1 MVFLK
6 SVLFGVGGALLTAVL
21 WFIVAFILPLYGP
34 YLSARLRGTGGVS
47 SGYITSG
54 SILIAALIGFIIAF
68 AWGWHRLQ
76 RAT

>member
-1 MVFLK
+1 MVYLK
-6 SVLFGVGGALLTAVL
+6 SFLFGVGGALLTAVL
-21 WFIVAFILPLYGP
+21 WFMVAFIVPLYGP
-34 YLSARLRGTGGVS
+34 YLIARVRGTGGVS

-68 AWGWHRLQ
+68 AWEWYRLR